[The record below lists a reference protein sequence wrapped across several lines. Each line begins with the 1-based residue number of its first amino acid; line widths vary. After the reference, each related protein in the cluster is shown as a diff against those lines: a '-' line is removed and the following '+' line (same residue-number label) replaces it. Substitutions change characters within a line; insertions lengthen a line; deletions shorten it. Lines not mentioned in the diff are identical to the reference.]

1 MLQTAAKDGLRG
13 RSDFV
18 FAASTVWL
26 GPKFASVSESYGL
39 VSSFTYISINLHSC
53 GVAIIAEVKHKHFT
67 SFVPYR
73 KESMELA
80 CLLANLGTHIDY
92 S

>member
-1 MLQTAAKDGLRG
+1 MASEA

-26 GPKFASVSESYGL
+26 GPKFASVSESDGL
-39 VSSFTYISINLHSC
+39 MSSFTYISSNLHSC
-53 GVAIIAEVKHKHFT
+53 GVAIIAEVKT
-67 SFVPYR
+67 STSQALFLTAR
-73 KESMELA
+73 NQWSSLA
-80 CLLANLGTHIDY
+80 YLQNLGTHVDY